1 LTRATSPGGRTH
13 RLVVAECDAA
23 LVTSAAEIVASIVEA
38 LESRGAAVLDETH
51 ARMAEVVPA
60 LDIAAHPEL
69 AAVVEASSRASL
81 EVMLAALRGGRP
93 PTAMPPAAL
102 AEARVCAALGIPVG
116 DLLQTYR
123 RTHADTWEA
132 AIEQVE
138 AADARAEDRAEAL
151 RVFARVLYG
160 YLDLASAS
168 LPEEHRRAAVT
179 RAADAGRR
187 RLDAVRAVL
196 SGGARELRGIAY
208 DLRREH
214 VALIAWGDA
223 PEEALAA
230 AASAPSLVVAVDD
243 GLAWG
248 WAGAA
253 VGSDGLADRLPGAT
267 SLALGEPGRGAGGF
281 RSSHEQAARAQAV
294 AARTGARVAR
304 YREVALEAFAL
315 AEPAEARGFVVA
327 ELGPLLGDDPHAPRL
342 RETLAAYLASG
353 QSAATAAARLRI
365 SDRTAAYRVR
375 AAEERLGHPVHARAA
390 EIAVALRWARLLE
403 LG

>member
-1 LTRATSPGGRTH
+1 VST
-13 RLVVAECDAA
+13 
-23 LVTSAAEIVASIVEA
+23 AAEIVASIVEA
-38 LESRGAAVLDETH
+38 LETRAGAVLADTH
-51 ARMAEVVPA
+51 RQMGEVVPA

-69 AAVVEASSRASL
+69 AAVVEASSRESL
-81 EVMLAALRGGRP
+81 EVVLEALRGGRP
-93 PTAMPPAAL
+93 PSAMPPAAL
-102 AEARVCAALGIPVG
+102 AEARVCAALGIPVE

-132 AIEQVE
+132 AIAQVE

-160 YLDLASAS
+160 YLDIASVA
-168 LPEEHRRAAVT
+168 LPEEHRRAARA

-196 SGGARELRGIAY
+196 AGSARELRGIAY
-208 DLRREH
+208 DLGREH
-214 VALIAWGDA
+214 VALVAWGDA

-230 AASAPSLVVAVDD
+230 AAGGAETGPSLSVALDD

-248 WAGAA
+248 WTGAG
-253 VGSDGLADRLPGAT
+253 VETDGLAERLPAAT
-267 SLALGEPGRGAGGF
+267 ALALGQPGQGADGF

-294 AARTGARVAR
+294 AVRTGARIAR
-304 YREVALEAFAL
+304 YGEVALEAFAL
-315 AEPAEARGFVVA
+315 AEPAEARAFVLA
-327 ELGPLLGDDPHAPRL
+327 ELGPLLGEDPHAPRL
-342 RETLAAYLASG
+342 RETLAAYLSSG
-353 QSAATAAARLRI
+353 QSAAAAAARLGI

-375 AAEERLGHPVHARAA
+375 AAEERLGRPVHARAP
-390 EIAVALRWARLLE
+390 ELAVALRWARLLE